1 MPKSGQARVPT
12 AAQQRLLFQVIQE
25 HRHPEKNTA
34 IMQISFKLG
43 LRAQEIS
50 LLQIKEVAKLN
61 PSGTDLKLLEV
72 MSLPAAY
79 TKGADAMKRSKSHYQ
94 RKTISFDIE
103 SFDKIV
109 RQIEALVKSG
119 ADVNPENFYPP
130 VKQHKGKS
138 RDLPIVD
145 QGLRDALVQYLN
157 LRLGKGEKLKPS
169 SPLFI
174 TQKGGPYSPNT
185 LQEHMA
191 LMLRDWAGIEKAS
204 SHSGR
209 RSLIANVIH
218 KQKKSVKVAQKI
230 AGHVNPSTTLIYE
243 EPPEEVLEDALR
255 EISN

>member
-1 MPKSGQARVPT
+1 MPKSGQARVPSVV
-12 AAQQRLLFQVIQE
+12 QQRHLFLAIKD

-43 LRAQEIS
+43 LRAQEIA
-50 LLQIKEVAKLN
+50 LLQVKEVAKLN
-61 PSGTDLKLLEV
+61 ASGTDFKLLEV

-103 SFDKIV
+103 SFEKVV
-109 RQIEALVKSG
+109 RQIEALAKSG
-119 ADVNPENFYPP
+119 ADINPENFYPP

-138 RDLPIVD
+138 RDLPMVD
-145 QGLRDALVQYLN
+145 QSLRDALIQYLN
-157 LRLGKGEKLKPS
+157 LRLAKGEKLKPS

-209 RSLIANVIH
+209 RSLITNVIH
-218 KQKKSVKVAQKI
+218 KQKKSVKIAQKI

-243 EPPEEVLEDALR
+243 EPPEEIIADAL
-255 EISN
+255 SDLD

>member
-1 MPKSGQARVPT
+1 MSKSGQARVPT
-12 AAQQRLLFQVIQE
+12 REQQSHLFQVIRE

-43 LRAQEIS
+43 LRAQEIA
-50 LLQIKEVAKLN
+50 LLQVKEVAKLN
-61 PSGTDLKLLEV
+61 PSGNDFKLLEI

-103 SFDKIV
+103 SFDKV
-109 RQIEALVKSG
+109 VQQIEALAKSG
-119 ADVNPENFYPP
+119 ADINPENFYPP

-138 RDLPIVD
+138 RDLPMVD
-145 QGLRDALVQYLN
+145 QDLRNALAQHLS
-157 LRLGKGEKLKPS
+157 LRLSKGEILKPS
-169 SPLFI
+169 SPLFV

-209 RSLIANVIH
+209 RSLITDVIH
-218 KQKKSVKVAQKI
+218 KQKKSVKIAQKI

-243 EPPEEVLEDALR
+243 EPPEEVVEDALK
-255 EISN
+255 NLG